1 MLQITLPIELWD
13 EGKQEFVYL
22 PGQTLELEHSLAS
35 LSKWESKMKKPF
47 LSKDDKT
54 YDETLEY
61 LKCMMLTPDVTEET
75 YEYLMRHKLPEIDA
89 YINDPMTAT
98 ILPRTG
104 GGRGRGRPEPIT
116 AELIYY
122 WLSVAQLHASAYE
135 HWHLNRLIT
144 LIGVWNV
151 KNSPAKKR
159 SSDEILREQM
169 ALNDERCKKL
179 NSKG

>member
-22 PGQTLELEHSLAS
+22 PGQTLKLEHSLVS

-47 LSKDDKT
+47 LSNGSKT
-54 YDETLEY
+54 YEETLEY
-61 LKCMMLTPDVTEET
+61 LKCMMLTPGVTDET
-75 YEYLMRHKLPEIDA
+75 YDYLMRHKLSDIDA
-89 YINDPMTAT
+89 YINDSMTAT
-98 ILPRTG
+98 ILPQTG
-104 GGRGRGRPEPIT
+104 KRKGRPERVT

-122 WLSVAQLHASAYE
+122 WMGALQIPSSYE

-144 LIGVWNV
+144 LIGVHNV

-159 SSDEILREQM
+159 SSEDILRDQM
-169 ALNDERCKKL
+169 ALNEERCRKL
-179 NSKG
+179 KSKG

>member
-1 MLQITLPIELWD
+1 MLQIELPVELWD

-22 PGQTLELEHSLAS
+22 PGQTLELEHSLVS

-47 LSKDDKT
+47 LSKNGKT
-54 YDETLEY
+54 YEESLEY
-61 LKCMMLTPDVTEET
+61 LKCMMLTPGVTPET
-75 YEYLMRHKLPEIDA
+75 YDYLMRHKLQEIDA

-98 ILPRTG
+98 TVPKQRG
-104 GGRGRGRPEPIT
+104 GKGRPETVT
-116 AELIYY
+116 AELVYY
-122 WLSVAQLHASAYE
+122 WMDALGMSPSIYE

-144 LIGVWNV
+144 LIGVHNV

-159 SSDEILREQM
+159 SSEEILRDQM
-169 ALNDERCKKL
+169 ALNDERCKQL

>member
-1 MLQITLPIELWD
+1 MLQITLPIQLWD

-22 PGQTLELEHSLAS
+22 QGQTLELEHSLAS

-47 LSKDDKT
+47 LSKQDKT
-54 YDETLEY
+54 YEESLEY
-61 LKCMMLTPDVTEET
+61 LKCMMLTPGVTQET
-75 YEYLMRHKLPEIDA
+75 YEYLMTHKLQEIDA

-98 ILPRTG
+98 TLPHMG
-104 GGRGRGRPEPIT
+104 GGRGRPETIT

-122 WLSVAQLHASAYE
+122 WMSVAQLQSPVYE

-151 KNSPAKKR
+151 KNSPTKKR
-159 SSDEILREQM
+159 STDDILRDQM
-169 ALNDERCKKL
+169 ALNDERCKRL
-179 NSKG
+179 NTKG

>member
-1 MLQITLPIELWD
+1 MLRITLPIQLWD

-22 PGQTLELEHSLAS
+22 QGQTLELEHSLAS

-47 LSKDDKT
+47 LSKEDKT
-54 YDETLEY
+54 YDESLEY
-61 LKCMMLTPDVTEET
+61 LKCMMLTPDVTDET
-75 YEYLMRHKLPEIDA
+75 YEYLMLHRLKEIDD

-98 ILPRTG
+98 ILPSN
-104 GGRGRGRPEPIT
+104 RGSKGKPETVT

-122 WLSVAQLHASAYE
+122 WMSVAQLQSPVYE
-135 HWHLNRLIT
+135 HWHLNKLIT

-159 SSDEILREQM
+159 SSDDILRDQL

>member
-1 MLQITLPIELWD
+1 MLQITLPVELWD

-22 PGQTLELEHSLAS
+22 QGQTLELEHSLAS

-47 LSKDDKT
+47 LSKDRKT

-61 LKCMMLTPDVTEET
+61 LKCMMLTPGVTEET
-75 YEYLMRHKLPEIDA
+75 YEYLMRHKLPDIDA

-98 ILPRTG
+98 TLPKNRG
-104 GGRGRGRPEPIT
+104 GKGKPETIT

-122 WLSVAQLHASAYE
+122 WMSVAQLQSPIYE
-135 HWHLNRLIT
+135 HWHLNKLIT

-159 SSDEILREQM
+159 SSDDILRDQM
-169 ALNDERCKKL
+169 ALNEERCKKL